1 MPSSDGPL
9 LRSSAQP
16 SHCTQHTANAVKTN
30 LGTGSTIS
38 TESGRVTGTCD
49 GPGVWAGFQWRRN
62 RGSGGSMNRGPEL
75 LGRRVVGPQKYFRQD
90 S

>member
-62 RGSGGSMNRGPEL
+62 RGSGGSMNRGPRAPGAPSSGATEI
-75 LGRRVVGPQKYFRQD
+75 F
-90 S
+90 